1 MPRRM
6 RLVHKLLE
14 HVEIQQTEH
23 RIPVPEIDGYS
34 EGQVHY
40 HVGLCQEAGYLVVRH
55 PVAESPRHRFRGIE
69 RLTWKGHEA
78 LDNIRAGQTA
88 Q

>member
-40 HVGLCQEAGYLVVRH
+40 HVGLCQKAGYLVVRH

-69 RLTWKGHEA
+69 RLTWKGYEA